1 MNTVVLFGASGF
13 IGRNLVDALAARD
26 LKVIAVSKSGAAVPG
41 ASCCLAM
48 AEVGSLEVDAKA
60 TAVFSVAA
68 MRYAPATFVE
78 DQGRILNANVQIM
91 QQVFD
96 FCLSKGITEVRQ
108 ASSAAVYP
116 AGLALMD
123 DTAPPDLN
131 AMPNPGEIFYGWS
144 KRWAEIT
151 ARLYAER
158 FGISTL
164 SFRLSNPY
172 GPYDSL
178 TLDSAHVAAAFVL
191 RALAPGNTFELRG
204 ETVERDFVFA
214 SDVAETFVRSLES
227 RGVTEAY
234 NLASG
239 TSISL
244 RTLAE
249 TTLRAA
255 GSGKQIVVAGE
266 PSTGPNARRMNADK
280 VRLALGLE
288 PPLSLDEGLK
298 RTVAWY
304 RTALSEAVAAR

>member
-13 IGRNLVDALAARD
+13 IGRNLVDALVARGVE
-26 LKVIAVSKSGAAVPG
+26 VIAVSKSGAAVSG
-41 ASCCLAM
+41 ASRCLAM
-48 AEVGSLEVDAKA
+48 AEVEGLKVDAKA

-68 MRYAPATFVE
+68 IRYAPASFVE
-78 DQGRILNANVQIM
+78 DQVLILKANMKIT

-96 FCLSKGITEVRQ
+96 FCFSKGITEVRQ

-116 AGLALMD
+116 AGLALMED
-123 DTAPPDLN
+123 AAPLDLN
-131 AMPNPGEIFYGWS
+131 AMPNPGEAFYGWS

-158 FGISTL
+158 FGVSTL

-172 GPYDSL
+172 GPYDSV
-178 TLDSAHVAAAFVL
+178 TFDSAHVAAAFVL
-191 RALAPGNTFELRG
+191 RALAAGDTFELRG
-204 ETVERDFVFA
+204 ETVERDFIFA
-214 SDVAETFVRSLES
+214 SDVADAFVRSLES
-227 RGVTEAY
+227 RGLTEAY

-239 TSISL
+239 TGTSL

-255 GSGKQIVVAGE
+255 DSGKRIVMAGE
-266 PSTGPNARRMNADK
+266 PSTGPNTRRMTADK
-280 VRLALGLE
+280 VRTALGLA
-288 PPLSLDEGLK
+288 PPISLDEGLK

-304 RTALSEAVAAR
+304 RNALSNAVAAR